1 MTPADIIAF
10 RELYALTRADFAK
23 LMHVSRRAV
32 DYWEDG
38 RTKITEQRAEQ
49 FRELEQSY
57 GAAKKT
63 HVEAVVTNDSDT
75 ETVTPE
81 EIMEIRRARGWSR
94 AQLASAV
101 GASGSAVDYWQR
113 GVHPPSGIFK
123 KRLRKLL
130 AKPGVVQLPSEV
142 EAEATTPPSKTEELF
157 EAAAEFRKYRAR
169 AIFKDALGFAERK
182 GTTFEDKVSILL
194 VVMLDNEPTLTVK
207 QLLETLKG

>member
-32 DYWEDG
+32 DYWEEG

-49 FRELEQSY
+49 FRELEQRY
-57 GAAKKT
+57 GAEKKT
-63 HVEAVVTNDSDT
+63 HAEDSVTSDWDT

-123 KRLRKLL
+123 KRLKKLL
-130 AKPGVVQLPSEV
+130 VKPGVVQQANAV
-142 EAEATTPPSKTEELF
+142 ESEATTLPTKTAELF
-157 EAAAEFRKYRAR
+157 EAAAAFRDYRR
-169 AIFKDALGFAERK
+169 KSMLRDGLDFAKAK
-182 GTTFEDKVSILL
+182 GSTFENKVELFLAI
-194 VVMLDNEPTLTVK
+194 VLDQAPTTTVK
-207 QLLETLKG
+207 ELLETIKS

>member
-32 DYWEDG
+32 DYWEEG
-38 RTKITEQRAEQ
+38 RTTITEQRAEQ
-49 FRELEQSY
+49 FRELEQRY

-63 HVEAVVTNDSDT
+63 DAEASVTSDSDT

-81 EIMEIRRARGWSR
+81 EIAEIRRARNWSR

-113 GVHPPSGIFK
+113 GIHPPSGIFK

-130 AKPGVVQLPSEV
+130 VKTNVVQRANEV
-142 EAEATTPPSKTEELF
+142 KPEATTLPTKTAELF
-157 EAAAEFRKYRAR
+157 EAAAEFRDYRR
-169 AIFKDALGFAERK
+169 KSVLRDGLDFAKTK
-182 GTTFEDKVSILL
+182 GNTFENKVELFLAIVLDQAPSI
-194 VVMLDNEPTLTVK
+194 TLK
-207 QLLETLKG
+207 ELLETIKS

>member
-10 RELYALTRADFAK
+10 RELYSLTRADLAK

-32 DYWEDG
+32 DYWEEG

-57 GAAKKT
+57 GAKKT
-63 HVEAVVTNDSDT
+63 HVEAVVNDSDT

-94 AQLASAV
+94 TQLASAV

-130 AKPGVVQLPSEV
+130 AKPGVVQLPNEV
-142 EAEATTPPSKTEELF
+142 ETEATTLPTKTAELF
-157 EAAAEFRKYRAR
+157 EAAAEFRDYRR
-169 AIFKDALGFAERK
+169 KSVLRDGLDFAKAK
-182 GTTFEDKVSILL
+182 GNTFENKVELFLAIVLDQAPSI
-194 VVMLDNEPTLTVK
+194 TLK
-207 QLLETLKG
+207 ELLETIKS